1 MFQKDANPAMVISEK
16 AGREGFPML
25 NLRSCSSCQHT
36 RRLSFH
42 PSALD
47 HTCPRCGHMEKP
59 SEAGLMTQT
68 LSGGKSDFIFPI
80 LVAIL
85 ASVVFA
91 LFVFSVTLSH
101 ISR

>member
-1 MFQKDANPAMVISEK
+1 MFQKDANPALALSEK
-16 AGREGFPML
+16 RGREGFPML

-42 PSALD
+42 ASAHD
-47 HTCPRCGHMEKP
+47 HTCPACGHTEKP
-59 SEAGLMTQT
+59 SEAGLMAQT
-68 LSGGKSDFIFPI
+68 LSGGKSDLILPI

-101 ISR
+101 ISG